1 MVSGFAQN
9 PLGIGPGDFTE
20 PLLLA
25 TLHFSALKAGN
36 TTIGVTWDSTDL
48 SQGLVYLDDPY
59 GPIAGS
65 VAVSALAAETP
76 VPEPASLLLFSTGL
90 VGLGARYRR
99 RQKVG

>member
-1 MVSGFAQN
+1 M
-9 PLGIGPGDFTE
+9 
-20 PLLLA
+20 
-25 TLHFSALKAGN
+25 
-36 TTIGVTWDSTDL
+36 
-48 SQGLVYLDDPY
+48 YLDDPY